1 MGLNNTNSFINLN
14 LLQLNVNIYTLL
26 LVKEPNNTLLESK
39 LKLARIELEDCHDGA
54 SLAD

>member
-1 MGLNNTNSFINLN
+1 LGLNNTNSFINLN

-54 SLAD
+54 